1 VAAMMLYE
9 EGCFQLDD
17 PVSRY
22 IPAFSEMTVW
32 QGGSI
37 DNAVPAR
44 SPITIKQLMT
54 HTSGLTYGFMHASV
68 VDARYRELLDS
79 DPDMPLNAWAEL
91 LATIP
96 LLCEPGSQWNYSVS
110 TDLLGRLIEVW
121 SGQTLEAFFEQRIFS
136 MLGMSDTGFHV
147 KPANHDRFAALYG
160 PASGVTLATMGQ
172 QRNRDT
178 ERAPDIKLLESAERS
193 RYLAPATHFSGGGGL
208 VSTIADY
215 ARFCQMM
222 LSGGAHEGQR
232 LLSPKTVGFMMR
244 NHLPDGRDMA
254 AMGQPIWSETSYDGI
269 GFGLG
274 GAVVL
279 DPVKAQTITSAG
291 EYHWGGAA
299 STFFWIDPV
308 EELYVVFLTQLLP
321 SSTYPIRRELR
332 TRVYQ
337 ALVG

>member
-1 VAAMMLYE
+1 
-9 EGCFQLDD
+9 
-17 PVSRY
+17 
-22 IPAFSEMTVW
+22 MTVW

-37 DNAVPAR
+37 DNVVPAR

-178 ERAPDIKLLESAERS
+178 ERAPDIKLLESAECS
-193 RYLAPATHFSGGGGL
+193 RYWRPPRIF
-208 VSTIADY
+208 
-215 ARFCQMM
+215 
-222 LSGGAHEGQR
+222 
-232 LLSPKTVGFMMR
+232 
-244 NHLPDGRDMA
+244 
-254 AMGQPIWSETSYDGI
+254 
-269 GFGLG
+269 
-274 GAVVL
+274 
-279 DPVKAQTITSAG
+279 
-291 EYHWGGAA
+291 
-299 STFFWIDPV
+299 
-308 EELYVVFLTQLLP
+308 
-321 SSTYPIRRELR
+321 
-332 TRVYQ
+332 
-337 ALVG
+337 LVGADWSPPSRTTRDSVR